1 MCITGFLFHIVW
13 SFDWELV
20 AFLVLT
26 VHVGLAIRLGEKVG
40 IGLNFGYISH
50 KTDKVMER
58 KQKLFKSVDKIEKKV
73 KKHEKRAKKKQK
85 EKAET
90 VVKKQKGCADFCKKI
105 RRCCTKKK
113 STRKDSKKIKFAG
126 RVLLYF
132 LYWPLSL
139 YIGWITYAWVVM
151 ATFVCSV

>member
-1 MCITGFLFHIVW
+1 MNSLEPQVPILPKFWKWGLTKATYRTFHTRTGSVFAIMCITGFLFHIVW

-50 KTDKVMER
+50 KTDKVVER
-58 KQKLFKSVDKIEKKV
+58 KQKLFKSVDKIEKRV
-73 KKHEKRAKKKQK
+73 KKNEKKAREKQM

-90 VVKKQKGCADFCKKI
+90 VVEKRQGCAELCKMI
-105 RRCCTKKK
+105 RRCCT
-113 STRKDSKKIKFAG
+113 
-126 RVLLYF
+126 
-132 LYWPLSL
+132 
-139 YIGWITYAWVVM
+139 
-151 ATFVCSV
+151 

>member
-13 SFDWELV
+13 SFEWEIV

-50 KTDKVMER
+50 KTDKVVER
-58 KQKLFKSVDKIEKKV
+58 KQKLFKSVDKIEKRV
-73 KKHEKRAKKKQK
+73 KKNEKKAREKQM

-90 VVKKQKGCADFCKKI
+90 VVKKRQGCAELCKMI
-105 RRCCTKKK
+105 RRCCT
-113 STRKDSKKIKFAG
+113 
-126 RVLLYF
+126 
-132 LYWPLSL
+132 
-139 YIGWITYAWVVM
+139 
-151 ATFVCSV
+151 

>member
-1 MCITGFLFHIVW
+1 MW

-58 KQKLFKSVDKIEKKV
+58 KQKLFKSVDKIEKRV
-73 KKHEKRAKKKQK
+73 KKNEKKAREKQM

-90 VVKKQKGCADFCKKI
+90 VVEKRQGCAELCKMI
-105 RRCCTKKK
+105 RRCCT
-113 STRKDSKKIKFAG
+113 
-126 RVLLYF
+126 
-132 LYWPLSL
+132 
-139 YIGWITYAWVVM
+139 
-151 ATFVCSV
+151 

>member
-73 KKHEKRAKKKQK
+73 KKHEKRAKKKPL
-85 EKAET
+85 T
-90 VVKKQKGCADFCKKI
+90 PGSVMDSDIF
-105 RRCCTKKK
+105 RPRKKK
-113 STRKDSKKIKFAG
+113 AANTKITNTAPFSNI
-126 RVLLYF
+126 F
-132 LYWPLSL
+132 N
-139 YIGWITYAWVVM
+139 
-151 ATFVCSV
+151 